1 MHRSED
7 QWITSSTSES
17 WAHTA
22 TRIRSFAPE
31 EHRNDGHQGGGG
43 QDDLHPL
50 VGVHLR
56 PPDAGLPAAGGHLA
70 PPLVVC
76 GEAVEDG
83 ALRVTDTS
91 DADA

>member
-1 MHRSED
+1 MTDTCIDLNLNLRKLGSYSNKD
-7 QWITSSTSES
+7 QD
-17 WAHTA
+17 
-22 TRIRSFAPE
+22 FAPE
-31 EHRNDGHQGGGG
+31 EKRNDGHQGGGG
-43 QDDLHPL
+43 KDDLHPL
-50 VGVHLR
+50 VVVHLR

-83 ALRVTDTS
+83 ALRVTHTS